1 MKIIN
6 PPLKKYALLVLN
18 ERTQRECHTPHG
30 DTVHG
35 VCDCHL
41 GKSTENVNIFENRTL
56 TPIFFACSPLT
67 SRSTAP

>member
-30 DTVHG
+30 SRG
-35 VCDCHL
+35 VRLPPWEKH
-41 GKSTENVNIFENRTL
+41 
-56 TPIFFACSPLT
+56 
-67 SRSTAP
+67 